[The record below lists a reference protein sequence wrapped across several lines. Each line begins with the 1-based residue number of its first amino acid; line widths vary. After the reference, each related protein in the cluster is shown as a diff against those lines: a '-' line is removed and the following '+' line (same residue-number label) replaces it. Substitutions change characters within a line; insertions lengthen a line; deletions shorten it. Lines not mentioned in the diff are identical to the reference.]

1 MEASPSKRRVL
12 GSLDPNASSP
22 RPQLGLKQL
31 KSPHHNAPGSPLKR
45 PAEPSPGPQPK
56 KIQLTMEARTELQ
69 SGKKAGIE
77 EKAQHLHEMPANAE
91 QPDTDPSQQ
100 SPRPSDRHRSASPAA
115 SSLFDSS
122 GLDNTQATA
131 MTDPD
136 VDTAIPAI
144 TPAVAALAALARPP
158 TRPRLTREEAKE
170 KAEILR
176 LRLGLANYKLRTGQT
191 DVPLEQLQVRPL
203 PGMTPR
209 AVHTTS
215 AASAAADRPARR
227 PLPGAPV
234 RRRSEEGLGAGSSQ
248 SSQSS
253 SQGSSKGEEDE
264 EVEGPGGSRRRVPS
278 PEERPSLPRLP
289 AQSAVKTPRG
299 RRHLELDEGADAERL
314 TSSALRGGA
323 ANGLLSLARG

>member
-1 MEASPSKRRVL
+1 
-12 GSLDPNASSP
+12 
-22 RPQLGLKQL
+22 
-31 KSPHHNAPGSPLKR
+31 
-45 PAEPSPGPQPK
+45 
-56 KIQLTMEARTELQ
+56 
-69 SGKKAGIE
+69 
-77 EKAQHLHEMPANAE
+77 
-91 QPDTDPSQQ
+91 
-100 SPRPSDRHRSASPAA
+100 
-115 SSLFDSS
+115 
-122 GLDNTQATA
+122 

-136 VDTAIPAI
+136 VDTAIPAS

-170 KAEILR
+170 VWEPTTKTTTTNKFPSPPPNTVKVSCGIPTQTNVLGTHPHLQKAEILR

-248 SSQSS
+248 SSQES

-264 EVEGPGGSRRRVPS
+264 EVEGSGGSRRRVPRQPS

-289 AQSAVKTPRG
+289 AQSAVNTPRG
-299 RRHLELDEGADAERL
+299 RRHLELDDGADAERL